1 MAKNNNLHA
10 AKKAANDEFY
20 TRIEDIENELRHY
33 KDHFKNKII
42 FCNCDDPE
50 ESNFW
55 KYFELNFEFLGL
67 KKLISTHYNATE
79 PSYKLELIGDIDGDG
94 KVTKGDIIK
103 TPLKQNG
110 DFRSPECVEILKEVD
125 IVVTNPPFSL
135 FIPYVEQLIKYNK
148 KFLIIGNKNAI
159 TYKEVFPLIKD
170 NKLWLGYTSPK
181 EFIQPDGDEPK
192 SMTGLTR
199 WFTNLEIKKRK
210 EDLLLYKKYNA
221 KDYPKYDNY
230 DAINVDK
237 VKDIPMDYYEVMGVP
252 ITFLDSYNPEQF
264 EIIWTTDRGG
274 DGMLENI
281 KCPHMRYDAPV
292 VNGKGLYKR
301 ILIKRK
307 QNNADNA

>member
-1 MAKNNNLHA
+1 
-10 AKKAANDEFY
+10 
-20 TRIEDIENELRHY
+20 
-33 KDHFKNKII
+33 
-42 FCNCDDPE
+42 
-50 ESNFW
+50 
-55 KYFELNFEFLGL
+55 
-67 KKLISTHYNATE
+67 
-79 PSYKLELIGDIDGDG
+79 
-94 KVTKGDIIK
+94 
-103 TPLKQNG
+103 
-110 DFRSPECVEILKEVD
+110 LKEVD

-237 VKDIPMDYYEVMGVP
+237 VKNIPMDYYGVLGVP
-252 ITFLDSYNPEQF
+252 ITFLDSYNPNQF
-264 EIIWTTDRGG
+264 EILGITQRNDDPYKIKYYTTNEYHNANDLNARGVI
-274 DGMLENI
+274 L
-281 KCPHMRYDAPV
+281 
-292 VNGKGLYKR
+292 VNGKPKSVYAR

-307 QNNADNA
+307 QNNADRT